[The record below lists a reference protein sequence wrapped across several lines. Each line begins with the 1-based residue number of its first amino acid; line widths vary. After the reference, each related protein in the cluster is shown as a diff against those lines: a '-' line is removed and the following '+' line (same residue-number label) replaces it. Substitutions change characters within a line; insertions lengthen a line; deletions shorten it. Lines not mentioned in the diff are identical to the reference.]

1 MNLDLTEEQEML
13 RTSARD
19 FLTKECPKTLVR
31 KLEEDEKGYS
41 PELWQKMAELG
52 WMGLVLPEQYNGMGM
67 GFMDL
72 VILLQ
77 EMGRNIL
84 PGPFFSTVVMGSLP
98 ILNAG
103 TEGQKK
109 EFLPRIAKGDAI
121 LALAFTEP
129 SARYDA
135 AGVQIKAEAQGDSFI
150 INGTKLFV
158 ENAHIADYIICVTRT
173 KKGATPEDGITLF
186 LVDAKSPGIKCEV
199 MPTIGADKLCEV
211 VFKNVKVPKSNMLG
225 KLHEGWPV
233 MAKTLEY
240 ATIAKCAEMV
250 GGQEAALEMTL
261 AYVKERVQYGKP
273 IGSFQVIQ
281 HYCANMWM
289 NVETSRDILYKAAW
303 NVAEGL
309 PGSASEVAVAKGWIN
324 EAYKFVTERAVQC
337 HGAIGT
343 TRDHDIGLYYRR
355 AKSGELAFG
364 DTDFQKELVAQQLG
378 L

>member
-41 PELWQKMAELG
+41 PELWRKMAELG

-84 PGPFFSTVVMGSLP
+84 PGPFSTTVVLGSLP

-103 TEGQKK
+103 TEEQKK
-109 EFLPRIAKGDAI
+109 EFLPKIAKGDMI
-121 LALAFTEP
+121 LTLAFTEP

-135 AGVQIKAEAQGDSFI
+135 AGVQTKATAQGDSFI

-158 ENAHIADYIICVTRT
+158 ENAHIADCIICATRT
-173 KKGATPEDGITLF
+173 KKGGTPEDGITLF

-199 MPTIGADKLCEV
+199 MPTIGAEKLCEV
-211 VFKNVKVPKSNMLG
+211 VFKNVKVPKNNVLG
-225 KLHEGWPV
+225 KLHEGWPI

-250 GGQEAALEMTL
+250 GGQEAALDMTL
-261 AYVKERVQYGKP
+261 AYVKERIQYGKP

-355 AKSGELAFG
+355 AKAGELAFG

>member
-31 KLEEDEKGYS
+31 KLEEDQKGYS
-41 PELWQKMAELG
+41 PELWSKMADLG
-52 WMGLVLPEQYNGMGM
+52 WMGLVLPEKYGGQGM

-77 EMGRNIL
+77 EMGRNIV
-84 PGPFFSTVVMGSLP
+84 PGPFFSTVVLGSLP
-98 ILNAG
+98 ILSAG
-103 TEGQKK
+103 TEEQKK
-109 EFLPRIAKGDAI
+109 EVLPKIAKGELI
-121 LALAFTEP
+121 LTLAFTEP

-135 AGVQIKAEAQGDSFI
+135 AGVQTKAAAQDDSFVI
-150 INGTKLFV
+150 DGTKLFV
-158 ENAHIADYIICVTRT
+158 ENAHIANYIICATRT
-173 KKGATPEDGITLF
+173 KKGATSEDGITLF
-186 LVDAKSPGIKCEV
+186 LVDSKTPGIKCEV
-199 MPTIGADKLCEV
+199 MPTISADKLCEV
-211 VFKNVKVPKSNMLG
+211 VFKNVKVPKKNMLG
-225 KLHEGWPV
+225 KLNEGWPIL
-233 MAKTLEY
+233 AKALEY

-250 GGQEAALEMTL
+250 GGQEASMDMTL

-303 NVAEGL
+303 SLAEGL
-309 PGSASEVAVAKGWIN
+309 PSSTEVAVAKGWIN

-355 AKSGELAFG
+355 AKAGELAFG
-364 DTDFQKELVAQQLG
+364 DTDFQKELVAQKLG

>member
-41 PELWQKMAELG
+41 PELWRKMAELG

-67 GFMDL
+67 GFLDL

-84 PGPFFSTVVMGSLP
+84 PGPFFSTVVLGSLP
-98 ILNAG
+98 ILNSG
-103 TEGQKK
+103 TEEQKK
-109 EFLPRIAKGDAI
+109 EFLPKIATGDMI
-121 LALAFTEP
+121 LTLAFTEP

-135 AGVQIKAEAQGDSFI
+135 AGVQTKATAKGDGFVLD
-150 INGTKLFV
+150 GTKLFV
-158 ENAHIADYIICVTRT
+158 ENAHIADYIICVART
-173 KKGATPEDGITLF
+173 KKGTAPEDGITLF
-186 LVDAKSPGIKCEV
+186 LVDARSPGIKCEV

-225 KLHEGWPV
+225 KLNEGWPIT
-233 MAKTLEY
+233 AKALEY

-250 GGQEAALEMTL
+250 GGQEAALDMTL

-309 PGSASEVAVAKGWIN
+309 PESASEVAVAKGWIN

-355 AKSGELAFG
+355 AKAGELAFG
-364 DTDFQKELVAQQLG
+364 DTDFQKELVAQKLG